1 MDRPTWQKL
10 PVIEGCPRPPALSG
24 SPGERA
30 LLQPGELGVAFP
42 WKAALRLGLAIT
54 GESAGGE
61 RSSGEQRDEL
71 LWKEERQVRAQM

>member
-1 MDRPTWQKL
+1 MDP
-10 PVIEGCPRPPALSG
+10 G
-24 SPGERA
+24 S
-30 LLQPGELGVAFP
+30 LGSNLHSDTYWSCDRYP
-42 WKAALRLGLAIT
+42 ALRLGLAIT